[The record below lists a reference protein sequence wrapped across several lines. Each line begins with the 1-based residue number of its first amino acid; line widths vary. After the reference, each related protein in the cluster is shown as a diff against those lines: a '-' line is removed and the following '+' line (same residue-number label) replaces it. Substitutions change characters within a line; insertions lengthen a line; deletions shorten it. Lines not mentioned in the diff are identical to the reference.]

1 VGMVAGGNLG
11 SPPIYMDGMGVGV
24 TSGVGESAPRKR
36 LEVSG
41 WRAMLSP
48 ATNGG
53 ATTSTE

>member
-1 VGMVAGGNLG
+1 MVAGGNLG